1 MALAWIAAALAASVT
16 ATAEPSCPTAPL
28 ASAHTRPYPI
38 ATEGG
43 ARWGRISYPYSLPLA
58 DHELALTFDDGPSLE
73 NTPTVLAILRK
84 HCIKAAFFLVGVE
97 VKLAPALARQ
107 IAAEGHTLGVHSQT
121 HPDDIAALPPAQGL
135 AEIDDSIDTLSTA
148 MAPAPPQDRAR
159 QARFFRFPKLI
170 ESPLLLDHLKAINY
184 ASVSVD
190 LTADDWTD
198 ITAAEI
204 RTRALDRIEE
214 RKRGVL
220 LLHDWSTP
228 MVSILDDLIT
238 TLEARGYR
246 FVQLVEAPPNSATSA
261 QPERL
266 KP

>member
-16 ATAEPSCPTAPL
+16 ATAEPRCPTDPL
-28 ASAHTRPYPI
+28 ASALTRPFPV

-73 NTPTVLAILRK
+73 NTPAVLAILRK
-84 HCIKAAFFLVGVE
+84 HCIKAAFFLIGVQ
-97 VKLAPALARQ
+97 VKAAPALVRE
-107 IAAEGHTLGVHSQT
+107 IAKAGHTLGAHSQT
-121 HPDDIAALPPAQGL
+121 HPEDIAGLPAAQGL
-135 AEIDDSIDTLSTA
+135 AEIDDSIDTLFAA
-148 MAPAPPQDRAR
+148 MAGAPPQDRTR

-170 ESPLLLDHLKAINY
+170 ESPLLLDHLKAIGY

-190 LTADDWTD
+190 LTADDWTE
-198 ITAAEI
+198 ITGPEI
-204 RTRALDRIEE
+204 RARALERIEE

-228 MVSILDDLIT
+228 MLSILDDLIT
-238 TLEARGYR
+238 TLEARGYH
-246 FVQLVEAPPNSATSA
+246 FVQLVEAPRDGATSA
-261 QPERL
+261 QP
-266 KP
+266 

>member
-1 MALAWIAAALAASVT
+1 MALGWIAAGLAAAVT
-16 ATAEPSCPTAPL
+16 ATASPQCPTDPL
-28 ASAHTRPYPI
+28 APAQIQTFPVV
-38 ATEGG
+38 TEGG
-43 ARWGRISYPYSLPLA
+43 ARYGRISYPTSLPLA

-84 HCIKAAFFLVGVE
+84 HCIKAAFFLIGVE
-97 VKLAPALARQ
+97 VKEAPALARQ

-121 HPDDIAALPPAQGL
+121 HPEDIAAMPLAQGVG
-135 AEIDDSIDTLSTA
+135 EIDDSIATLTAA
-148 MAPAPPQDRAR
+148 MAAAPPKDRAR

-170 ESPLLLDHLKAINY
+170 ESPQLLDHLKEIRY
-184 ASVSVD
+184 ASMSVD
-190 LTADDWTD
+190 LTADDWTE
-198 ITAAEI
+198 ITGPEI

-238 TLEARGYR
+238 TLEARGYH
-246 FVQLVEAPPNSATSA
+246 FAQLVEAPDDRSAAA
-261 QPERL
+261 QP
-266 KP
+266 